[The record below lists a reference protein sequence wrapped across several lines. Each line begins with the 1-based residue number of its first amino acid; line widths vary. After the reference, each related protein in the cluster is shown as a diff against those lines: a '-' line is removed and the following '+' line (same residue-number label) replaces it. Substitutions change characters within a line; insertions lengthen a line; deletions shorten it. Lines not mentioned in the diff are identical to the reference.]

1 MPLSKREKRRVENAN
16 KATLSE
22 LQCYRQ
28 IVSAIKLGVCTSAHQ
43 VWAKT
48 NFGPAYCKMT
58 LDHLEGSER
67 WNRQLVN
74 TITLKVTADGERAY
88 DYACRVLDAHSAGP
102 FVKPRE
108 TLRIGTTNRVMTAF
122 LGPKVREFLWRHR
135 TNRKRSAADVSQM
148 DVDLELS
155 ESSLNEILSALRLE
169 EIDIAIGGIPTD
181 DQTADLDRTS
191 IDGKLETV
199 LIAAKGGCG
208 EFTKTRFNEG
218 RRVEWSELSTTDLC
232 VIRSDLH
239 GVLGSLPPQAE
250 GYSRIVVENYASVV
264 SVVKSGAAVGLVLD
278 MGLPE
283 DVLKFELAVSKN
295 RPRTRELAIWTRRGE
310 KLGATAQSFIH
321 AVTGR

>member
-1 MPLSKREKRRVENAN
+1 MPHSKRDKRRKATANA
-16 KATLSE
+16 ATLSE
-22 LQCYRQ
+22 LQCYRE
-28 IVSAIKLGVCTSAHQ
+28 IVSAIKQGGFKSANQ
-43 VWAKT
+43 VWEKT
-48 NFGPAYCKMT
+48 NFSPAYCKMT
-58 LDHLEGSER
+58 LDHLRGAER
-67 WNRQLVN
+67 WNRPLLN
-74 TITLKVTADGERAY
+74 TITLKLTADGERAY
-88 DYACRVLDAHSAGP
+88 DYACRVLDAHAPGP

-122 LGPKVREFLWRHR
+122 LGPKIREFLWQHR
-135 TNRKRSAADVSQM
+135 THRKRANPEITQM

-155 ESSLNEILSALRLE
+155 ESSLDEILATLRLE
-169 EIDIAIGGIPTD
+169 DIDIAIGGIPTD
-181 DQTADLDRTS
+181 DRTEDLDRTS

-199 LIAAKGGCG
+199 LIAAKSGCG

-250 GYSRIVVENYASVV
+250 GFSRIVVENYASVV

-283 DVLKFELAVSKN
+283 DVLKFELAAWKN

-310 KLGATAQSFIH
+310 KLSATAQAFIN